1 MAELTGVKATEPT
14 EPKGPTLADAI
25 RDMDANMKVEP
36 VETEEPEEQTAE
48 TEDAGHDTTPEPVEA
63 EAPEEVEAEPEDDSE
78 PDEGEEEQEGAP
90 EVLRLQL
97 QTKDGNEVEVEL
109 TDLDDETRE
118 AVSLL
123 QDRAKVAEEM
133 AKEWHKV
140 RAIADRQQQNE
151 IELAF
156 IEEELKEDPAGYL
169 TQRVRPEIRAEVVK
183 ELLLN
188 DDVLQAVE
196 DVLEEWSHD
205 PAIRRELAAD
215 LKVKRVER
223 SQERRQQK
231 EIAQKNQQQAREI
244 YNEIEGM
251 VDPAWD
257 AETQRMFVAD
267 AVNDVTK
274 YVNRNK
280 IDSLDPSRLPEVLAS
295 RMRQYGVKAPAAAS
309 KRPRAVGRSPEG
321 GSGPVDAA
329 SAREAG
335 RKIQSKVARR
345 KRAAGTPAGA
355 TGSPGGIK
363 LPKGAKLEDALQAL
377 RARTRR

>member
-1 MAELTGVKATEPT
+1 MAELTGVKPTEPT

-36 VETEEPEEQTAE
+36 VEDAE
-48 TEDAGHDTTPEPVEA
+48 EPVEETGQEPTDEVPA
-63 EAPEEVEAEPEDDSE
+63 EGQEPVEEL
-78 PDEGEEEQEGAP
+78 EGEESEPEGEEDEEQNGETA
-90 EVLRLQL
+90 EALRLQL
-97 QTKDGNEVEVEL
+97 QTKDGSEVEIEL
-109 TDLDDETRE
+109 ADLDDEARE
-118 AVSLL
+118 AVTLL
-123 QDRAKVAEEM
+123 QDRAKIAEEM

-140 RAIADRQQQNE
+140 RAVAERQQQNE

-156 IEEELKEDPAGYL
+156 IEEELREDPAGYL

-196 DVLEEWSHD
+196 DVLEEWGQD

-231 EIAQKNQQQAREI
+231 EIAQRNQQQAQEI
-244 YNEIEGM
+244 YREIEGM

-257 AETQRMFVAD
+257 AETQRMWVAD

-280 IDSLDPSRLPEVLAS
+280 IDSLDPSRLPDVLAS

-309 KRPRAVGRSPEG
+309 KRPRAAGRSQEG
-321 GSGPVDAA
+321 GSGPLDAA

-345 KRAAGTPAGA
+345 KQAAGTPAGA

-363 LPKGAKLEDALQAL
+363 LPKGAKLEDALKAL